1 MADKQAWLIGISG
14 RPSSVSF
21 LSTARP
27 VMEINIRQLYH
38 VEKKS
43 RSFNRCSSIHGNQ
56 TTCDFIDFLS
66 SWLSVI
72 ANNLNYYYY
81 IDWFIR
87 WCFTPY
93 QQYFSHVTTLSS
105 HSRTFHSLPMKG
117 YNIWPILGT
126 HGHRSVRA
134 L

>member
-1 MADKQAWLIGISG
+1 MADKQTWLIGISG

-27 VMEINIRQLYH
+27 VTPTLPCW
-38 VEKKS
+38 KKS

-66 SWLSVI
+66 SWLSII
-72 ANNLNYYYY
+72 AYNLNCYYY
-81 IDWFIR
+81 IDWFFR
-87 WCFTPY
+87 YSFTPY
-93 QQYFSHVTTLSS
+93 QQYFNHVTTLSS

-117 YNIWPILGT
+117 YKIWPILST
-126 HGHRSVRA
+126 HGHRSARA